1 MKRLT
6 TIALGAALLAGVPVL
21 APSLPAYAQQA
32 EQPKNDPAS
41 LEKRANEAY
50 DKGDF
55 TTALQLYTVL
65 SKEVTDANKLK
76 TIQERITI
84 CQNKVA
90 PMLLKQQGE
99 QPQIATS
106 PEQRKPHVR
115 PKDGAVYEVSIQ
127 QLGNFEYDAEKGGN
141 LPEDIK
147 KLDGVKVK
155 TRGYMIPLDQ
165 ADNIT
170 EFALVADLF
179 ACCFGQPPQVQHTI
193 VVHAPKGKAV
203 TYYPDEI
210 FVEGD
215 LKVFEKKEDGIIVS
229 VFEINCTSVK
239 PTPK

>member
-1 MKRLT
+1 MKLT
-6 TIALGAALLAGVPVL
+6 LVLAAALLVACPLV
-21 APSLPAYAQQA
+21 APAFTASAQQA
-32 EQPKNDPAS
+32 EPKNDAAS

-55 TTALQLYTVL
+55 TTALQIYTVL
-65 SKEVTDANKLK
+65 VKEIQNQPDKLK
-76 TIQERITI
+76 TVQERITL

-90 PMLLKQQGE
+90 PMLLKQQAG
-99 QPQIATS
+99 QPQVATS

-115 PKDGAVYEVSIQ
+115 PKDGAVYEVTIQ

-141 LPEDIK
+141 LPEDVK

-165 ADNIT
+165 ADNIS

-179 ACCFGQPPQVQHTI
+179 ACCFGQPPQVQHTL

-210 FVEGD
+210 YVEGE
-215 LKVFEKKEDGIIVS
+215 LKVSEKKEDGIIIS